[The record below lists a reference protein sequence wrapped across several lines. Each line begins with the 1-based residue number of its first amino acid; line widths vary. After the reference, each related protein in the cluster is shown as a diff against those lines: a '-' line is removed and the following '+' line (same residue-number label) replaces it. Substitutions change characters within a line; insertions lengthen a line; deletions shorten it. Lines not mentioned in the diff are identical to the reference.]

1 MPPTG
6 QIVPRYVA
14 EPPQGPT
21 PHGRFADR
29 LRAEFLDAVQRLDG
43 VDEPGV
49 LSFFPDRSWHGYTYV
64 PVTAATPTGLE
75 VYGYVMYSVPVGGAE
90 PTDFAAY
97 ADYTD
102 ETAERNPEWQLDI
115 CDEVIGGWRGV
126 NAGVASMTLVWG
138 RALVTGGAVATA
150 ELGELT
156 VDECLLTDDRF
167 TLVAP
172 DDLDGQLLEVR
183 LYSAGG
189 DELARESLYA
199 DEQE

>member
-1 MPPTG
+1 MPPTSP
-6 QIVPRYVA
+6 IVPRYVA

-29 LRAEFLDAVQRLDG
+29 LQAEFLAAVHTLEE

-64 PVTAATPTGLE
+64 PVTAATASGLE
-75 VYGYVMYSVPVGGAE
+75 IYGYVMYSVPVGGAE

-97 ADYTD
+97 ADFTD
-102 ETAERNPEWQLDI
+102 ETADRNPDWQLDLN
-115 CDEVIGGWRGV
+115 DEVIGGWRGADGV
-126 NAGVASMTLVWG
+126 VASMTLIWG
-138 RALVTGGAVATA
+138 RAIATGGAVATA

-156 VDECLLTDDRF
+156 VDECALSGDRF
-167 TLVAP
+167 TLLAP
-172 DDLDGQLLEVR
+172 DDLDGRLLEVR
-183 LYSAGG
+183 LYSRAG

-199 DEQE
+199 EE

>member
-1 MPPTG
+1 MPPTS

-29 LRAEFLDAVQRLDG
+29 LRAEFLVAAQRLEDIG
-43 VDEPGV
+43 EPGV

-64 PVTAATPTGLE
+64 PVTAATPDGLE
-75 VYGYVMYSVPVGGAE
+75 IYGYVMYSVPVDGAE

-97 ADYTD
+97 ADFTD
-102 ETAERNPEWQLDI
+102 ETAERNPDWQLDLS
-115 CDEVIGGWRGV
+115 DEVIGGWRG
-126 NAGVASMTLVWG
+126 AGGTVASMTLIWG
-138 RALVTGGAVATA
+138 RAMIPGGAVATA

-156 VDECLLTDDRF
+156 VDESELNDERF
-167 TLVAP
+167 TLLAP

-183 LYSAGG
+183 LYSPTGE
-189 DELARESLYA
+189 ELARESLYA
-199 DEQE
+199 EE

>member
-1 MPPTG
+1 MPPTSP
-6 QIVPRYVA
+6 IVPRYVA

-29 LRAEFLDAVQRLDG
+29 LRAEFLAAVQTLED

-64 PVTAATPTGLE
+64 PVTAATPSGLE
-75 VYGYVMYSVPVGGAE
+75 IYGYVMYSVPVGGAE

-97 ADYTD
+97 ADFTD
-102 ETAERNPEWQLDI
+102 ETADRNPDWQLDLN
-115 CDEVIGGWRGV
+115 DEVIGGWRGADGV
-126 NAGVASMTLVWG
+126 VASMTLIWG
-138 RALVTGGAVATA
+138 RAIATGGAVATA

-156 VDECLLTDDRF
+156 VDECVLSGDRF
-167 TLVAP
+167 TLLAP
-172 DDLDGQLLEVR
+172 DDLDGKLLEVR
-183 LYSAGG
+183 LYSRAG

-199 DEQE
+199 EE